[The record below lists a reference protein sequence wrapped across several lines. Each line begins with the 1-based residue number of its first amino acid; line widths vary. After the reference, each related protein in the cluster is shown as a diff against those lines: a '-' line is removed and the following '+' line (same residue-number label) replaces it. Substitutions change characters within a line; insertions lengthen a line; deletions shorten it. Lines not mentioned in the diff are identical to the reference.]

1 MEISNVAGQYPESEF
16 DNNTKSKRN
25 GLIGALV
32 YTILILVLTFI
43 QIFKKMDP
51 IPEPQGLMAS
61 FEEVE
66 IMEEGGGSSS
76 GEEVKA
82 DPQPST
88 QKSKS
93 VETNDD
99 MKSDVKSNNSKTKED
114 DSGLNF
120 GQFKGSSNSSGGG
133 DKKGGGDG
141 GLGTVGT
148 GGGKGNGDG
157 DLEGNGGRKCRTNCT
172 SCSVKSDWDEV
183 GDAYVAISID
193 ASGKVIDAKMADA
206 KKYPKNANFFGKQ
219 VTIALECARQRN
231 YESGS
236 ETNKQVVKISFRKG

>member
-1 MEISNVAGQYPESEF
+1 MEISNVAGQHPESEF

-88 QKSKS
+88 PKSKS

-114 DSGLNF
+114 DNGLNF
-120 GQFKGSSNSSGGG
+120 GEFKGSNTTGGGG
-133 DKKGGGDG
+133 DKKTGT
-141 GLGTVGT
+141 LGPVSGP
-148 GGGKGNGDG
+148 GKGEGDG

-219 VTIALECARQRN
+219 VTIALECAKQRK